1 MYNNKKFD
9 DLIFNADRRIIN
21 QSDRMILRAY
31 AHYSDSKGRSTYPSF
46 QTVADKAKISRDTVR
61 KRVKRL
67 ADLELLQFRGISEY
81 ETNKYDLNIAYLE
94 KCQEGTSLGDS

>member
-1 MYNNKKFD
+1 MLSNKKFD

-31 AHYSDSKGRSTYPSF
+31 AHYSDSKGISTYPSF

-61 KRVKRL
+61 RRVKRL

-81 ETNKYDLNIAYLE
+81 ETNKYDLNIDYLE
-94 KCQEGTSLGDS
+94 KCQDGTSLGDS

>member
-1 MYNNKKFD
+1 MYNNKKFE

-61 KRVKRL
+61 RRVKRL
-67 ADLELLQFRGISEY
+67 AELELLQFRGISEY
-81 ETNKYDLNIAYLE
+81 ETNIYDININYLK
-94 KCQEGTSLGDS
+94 KCQ

>member
-1 MYNNKKFD
+1 MYVNKKFD
-9 DLIFNADRRIIN
+9 DLIFNADRRIVN

-61 KRVKRL
+61 RRVKRL

-81 ETNKYDLNIAYLE
+81 ETNKYDLNIPYLE
-94 KCQEGTSLGDS
+94 KCQEGTSLGYS

>member
-1 MYNNKKFD
+1 MYSNKKFD

-61 KRVKRL
+61 RRVKRL
-67 ADLELLQFRGISEY
+67 ANLELLQFRGISEY

-94 KCQEGTSLGDS
+94 KCQEGTSLGDG